1 MKQIAVTVNG
11 TPVEALIE
19 PRTHLADF
27 LREQQRLT
35 GTHLGCEQGVC
46 GACTILLNGAPARA
60 CLTLAVSCDGAD
72 IRTVEGFADDSVM
85 VRLRE
90 AFSAEH
96 ALQCGFC
103 TPGMLISSYHIDR
116 PPDEVWTLFGDAAS
130 VAGCLPGAV
139 LDDTEGGNLKGRMQV
154 RLGPISAAFAGTAT
168 HERDA
173 AARIGTLA
181 GGGADQRGNSRVR
194 GRVTYRLIAENGGQA
209 SAGPLTPQF
218 LRARTPCQF
227 AP

>member
-1 MKQIAVTVNG
+1 MKQIALTVNG

-103 TPGMLISSYHIDR
+103 TPGMLMAAQDLVLQKKKCSREEIRSHISGNYCRCTGYQAI
-116 PPDEVWTLFGDAAS
+116 VDAIEQ
-130 VAGCLPGAV
+130 V
-139 LDDTEGGNLKGRMQV
+139 L
-154 RLGPISAAFAGTAT
+154 
-168 HERDA
+168 
-173 AARIGTLA
+173 
-181 GGGADQRGNSRVR
+181 
-194 GRVTYRLIAENGGQA
+194 NGQ
-209 SAGPLTPQF
+209 S
-218 LRARTPCQF
+218 
-227 AP
+227 